1 MGVGFVL
8 VEILLDKFLRAFECF
23 LILLPFGLH
32 DDLILDLALYGG
44 FVLLPLA
51 HDIGQDVLFS

>member
-8 VEILLDKFLRAFECF
+8 VEILLDKLFGAFECF
-23 LILLPFGLH
+23 LIFLPFGLH

>member
-8 VEILLDKFLRAFECF
+8 VEILLDKLFGAFECF
-23 LILLPFGLH
+23 LIFLPFGLH

-44 FVLLPLA
+44 FILLPLA
-51 HDIGQDVLFS
+51 HDIG